1 MPLSQGEEGSRSLR
15 CGRRL
20 GEGPQTWQVGEPGN
34 PRCDMMGVRNPEWR
48 KPVTKSGG
56 CRGRGLAFPD
66 NSQAGVDGMP
76 KFRWVTPVSP
86 PSPANSRRRPPLLSS
101 WSSPSWPP
109 CSWPW
114 AWYFWCR
121 SFGRSGRR
129 RAPTGPAARSRWVP
143 ELHRLPTSSY
153 RLRSGSSECWGW
165 PQLPPLL
172 RTARRSAA
180 CSSCHRHTSL

>member
-1 MPLSQGEEGSRSLR
+1 M
-15 CGRRL
+15 

-56 CRGRGLAFPD
+56 CGGRGLAFPD

-86 PSPANSRRRPPLLSS
+86 PIPPQQSQEATIAIIVVFSLL
-101 WSSPSWPP
+101 
-109 CSWPW
+109 
-114 AWYFWCR
+114 AALLLAVGLVYFWCG
-121 SFGRSGRR
+121 SFGRSGRQ

-165 PQLPPLL
+165 PQLPALL

-180 CSSCHRHTSL
+180 RSSCHRHTSL